1 MELDYKG
8 LGFRCGLEI
17 HQRLSS
23 KNKLFC
29 SCSAR
34 IVDQSDDDD
43 IKGDIMR
50 HQRAVAGELGSVDAS
65 AEFEQIRGREF
76 LYHIYDE
83 NTCLVDIDEEPPH
96 DMDMEALHIALSM
109 ASALS
114 MSPIY
119 EIQPMRKGVVDG
131 SNPSA
136 FQRTT
141 LIGVDGVLNID
152 GKEIKIPAISLEEE
166 SAGIISKTK
175 TEMERSIVRYSTQ
188 RVGIPLIE
196 IDTDSYIESPEMARS
211 IAIHIGTLLRITG
224 NVQRG
229 IGSIRQ
235 DVNVSIRDGAR
246 VEIKGLQELSML
258 HRFVENEVLRQV
270 NLLSI
275 RDELKRRGARVYKP
289 VDVTGALRDSSSKM
303 VIHGLA
309 SPDGVAYGFRAK
321 GFEGVF
327 GREVNPDRRLGTEV
341 SDYAK
346 MAGVN
351 GIIHSDEAL
360 DRYGLSDKDIKNVRK
375 ALGVVDGDAFV
386 IVIGGESMV
395 LNAIGMAAERARVA
409 MMEVPK
415 ETRGVYDTKLC
426 TTRFLRP
433 LPTGSRMYPETDARP
448 TVITEDMRKR
458 AEADAPNLERSI
470 SELERVA
477 GSREMAG
484 RLLLSYRFGL
494 FSSLS
499 KNKKIDSVFLA
510 NTILQRFP
518 ELEREGY
525 DVDSVSES
533 RLERLFVLYS
543 NGKIAKHGVG
553 EALKLLSKDAA
564 TNVDDIIENNK
575 LWRISGNKLK
585 RLVDDFKGRG
595 GAKSGVIVGE
605 IMKRY
610 RLNVDGEELN
620 DLLSS

>member
-152 GKEIKIPAISLEEE
+152 GEEIKIPAISLEEE

-275 RDELKRRGARVYKP
+275 RDELKRRGAKVYKP

-321 GFEGVF
+321 SFEGVF

-448 TVITEDMRKR
+448 TVITEGMRKR

-499 KNKKIDSVFLA
+499 KNKKIDLVFLA

-518 ELEREGY
+518 ELEREGH
-525 DVDSVSES
+525 DVDSISES

>member
-211 IAIHIGTLLRITG
+211 VAIHIGTLLRITG

-275 RDELKRRGARVYKP
+275 RDELKRRGAKVYKP

-448 TVITEDMRKR
+448 TVITEGMRKR

-525 DVDSVSES
+525 DVDSISER

-595 GAKSGVIVGE
+595 GGKNGVIVGE

-620 DLLSS
+620 DMLSG

>member
-275 RDELKRRGARVYKP
+275 RDELKRRGAKVYKP

-448 TVITEDMRKR
+448 TVITEGMRKR

-525 DVDSVSES
+525 DVDSISES

>member
-34 IVDQSDDDD
+34 IVDQSDDED

-141 LIGVDGVLNID
+141 LIGVDGVLDID

-211 IAIHIGTLLRITG
+211 VAIHIGTLLRITG

-275 RDELKRRGARVYKP
+275 RDELKRRGAKVYKP

-360 DRYGLSDKDIKNVRK
+360 DRYGLSDNDIKNVRK

-448 TVITEDMRKR
+448 TVITEGMRKR

-525 DVDSVSES
+525 DVDSISES

-553 EALKLLSKDAA
+553 EALKLLSKDTA

-595 GAKSGVIVGE
+595 GGKSGVIVGE

>member
-152 GKEIKIPAISLEEE
+152 GEEIKIPAISLEEE

-275 RDELKRRGARVYKP
+275 RDELKRRGAKVYKP

-448 TVITEDMRKR
+448 TVITEGMRKR

-499 KNKKIDSVFLA
+499 KNKKIDLVFLA

-518 ELEREGY
+518 ELEREGH
-525 DVDSVSES
+525 DVDSISES

>member
-175 TEMERSIVRYSTQ
+175 TEMERGIVRYSTQ

-275 RDELKRRGARVYKP
+275 RDELKRRGAKVYKP

-448 TVITEDMRKR
+448 TVITEGMRKR

>member
-275 RDELKRRGARVYKP
+275 RDELKRRGAKVYKP

-360 DRYGLSDKDIKNVRK
+360 DRYGLSDNDIKNVRK

-448 TVITEDMRKR
+448 TVITEGMRKR

-525 DVDSVSES
+525 DVDSISES